1 MNMKKEDLIKLKEK
15 IYKLSD
21 EEKTERDKY
30 LRDISVGEVYGPKV
44 GYPEID
50 KPWLQFYDEKL
61 FEVNVPNMSA
71 YDFMSTSNKD
81 NMDNV
86 ALYYFGKKYTYKD
99 LIDNIAKTEVALRA
113 NNIKKGDIVTIAI
126 PNVPENV
133 FVFYALNKIGAIAN
147 MVDLRMKD
155 DLLVNAIN
163 GVNSKLMFGC
173 DLFLENVNNIIDKTN
188 LEKVVV
194 VSPSDSLPPLVK
206 QLYKLSDKTK
216 KVINSKFQM
225 WKDFSKE
232 KPKYEVIRE
241 TVDGNTDACILY
253 TSGTS
258 GLPKGVIHTNNTFNN
273 IAVQYNNLGIKQRVG
288 ERFMNQVPPFLAYN
302 LIVSTHMPLSLGLDI
317 IMLPNYE
324 PDKFAEHVM
333 KYKINHVLAGPADWT
348 NFLENEKALKHDFS
362 HLVSMGSGSDKL
374 NTKIKEE
381 VNELVADRGGNYRVL
396 EGYGQ
401 TEVGSAAVTN
411 LPNID
416 VRDSVGVPFP
426 KMSVAIFDDDNNELP
441 YGSIG
446 NICITGPTMMSSYYN
461 NEEETKE
468 TMQKHADGTVWVHT
482 GDIGY
487 MDERGVLFLK
497 GRKKR
502 LIIRHDGI
510 KISPSDIEKV
520 VDALDCVCASCAV
533 GVDDLKHGSGH
544 VPYVNVVKSPD
555 TSLTDNQIVETI
567 KEECSKKLT
576 EKYCIDKIEILD
588 EFPLT
593 PVGKVDYRKL
603 EKICNEKNREE
614 QLEKSR

>member
-1 MNMKKEDLIKLKEK
+1 MNKEDLIKLKEK
-15 IYKLSD
+15 IYELSN
-21 EEKTERDKY
+21 EEKTKRDKY
-30 LRDISVGEVYGPKV
+30 LRDISVGILYGPQV

-61 FEVNVPNMSA
+61 FEVTVPNMSA
-71 YDFMSTSNKD
+71 YDFMAKSNKD
-81 NMDNV
+81 NMENV

-99 LIDNIAKTEVALRA
+99 LIDNIAKTEDALRA
-113 NNIKKGDIVTIAI
+113 NGVEKGDVVTIAI

-133 FVFYALNKIGAIAN
+133 FIFYALNKIGAIAN
-147 MVDLRMKD
+147 MVDLRLKE
-155 DLLVNAIN
+155 DLLVNAIT

-173 DLFLENVNNIIDKTN
+173 DLFLENINSIIDKTN

-194 VSPSDSLPPLVK
+194 VSPADSLPPLVK

-216 KVINSKFQM
+216 KIENPKFQM
-225 WKDFSKE
+225 WKDFSLE

-241 TVDGNTDACILY
+241 VVDGNTDACILY

-273 IAVQYNNLGIKQRVG
+273 MATQIKYLNVDYVKG

-302 LIVSTHMPLSLGLDI
+302 LILSTHMPLSLGLDI

-348 NFLENEKALKHDFS
+348 NFLENDNVNRKNLS
-362 HLVSMGSGSDKL
+362 HLKLMASGSDKI
-374 NTKIKEE
+374 NSKTKDDINAKISS
-381 VNELVADRGGNYRVL
+381 RGGEHRVL

-411 LPNID
+411 LPNLD
-416 VRDSVGVPFP
+416 VRDSVGVPYP

-446 NICITGPTMMSSYYN
+446 NICITGPTMMSGYYN

-520 VDALDCVCASCAV
+520 LDGLDCVCASCVV

-555 TSLTDNQIVETI
+555 TNLTDNQIIEAI

-603 EKICNEKNREE
+603 EKICNEKIREE

>member
-1 MNMKKEDLIKLKEK
+1 MNKEDLIKLKEK

-21 EEKTERDKY
+21 EEKTKRDKY
-30 LRDISVGEVYGPKV
+30 LRDISIGILYGPQV

-61 FEVNVPNMSA
+61 FEVTVPNMSA
-71 YDFMSTSNKD
+71 YDFMAKSNKD
-81 NMDNV
+81 NMENV

-99 LIDNIAKTEVALRA
+99 LIDNIAKTEDALRA
-113 NNIKKGDIVTIAI
+113 NGVEKGDVVTIAI

-133 FVFYALNKIGAIAN
+133 FIFYALNKIGAIAN
-147 MVDLRMKD
+147 MVDLRLKE
-155 DLLVNAIN
+155 DLLVNAIT

-173 DLFLENVNNIIDKTN
+173 DLFLENINSIIDKTN

-194 VSPSDSLPPLVK
+194 VSPADSLPPLVK

-216 KVINSKFQM
+216 KIKNPKFQM
-225 WKDFSKE
+225 WKDFSLE

-241 TVDGNTDACILY
+241 VVDGNTDACILY

-273 IAVQYNNLGIKQRVG
+273 MATQIKYLNVDYVKG

-302 LIVSTHMPLSLGLDI
+302 LILSTHMPLSLGLDI

-348 NFLENEKALKHDFS
+348 NFLENDNVNRKNLS
-362 HLVSMGSGSDKL
+362 HLKLMASGSDKI
-374 NTKIKEE
+374 NSKTKDDINAKISS
-381 VNELVADRGGNYRVL
+381 RGGEHRVL

-411 LPNID
+411 LPNLD
-416 VRDSVGVPFP
+416 VRDSVGVPYP

-446 NICITGPTMMSSYYN
+446 NICITGPTMMSGYYN

-520 VDALDCVCASCAV
+520 LDGLDCVCASCVV

-555 TSLTDNQIVETI
+555 TNLTDNQIIEAI

-603 EKICNEKNREE
+603 EKICNEKIREE

>member
-1 MNMKKEDLIKLKEK
+1 MNKEDLIKLKEK
-15 IYKLSD
+15 IYELSD
-21 EEKTERDKY
+21 EEKAKRDKY
-30 LRDISVGEVYGPKV
+30 LRDISVGNLYGPQV

-61 FEVNVPNMSA
+61 YEVAVPNMSA
-71 YDFMSTSNKD
+71 YDFMAKSNKD
-81 NMDNV
+81 NMENV

-99 LIDNIAKTEVALRA
+99 LIDNIAKTEDALRA
-113 NNIKKGDIVTIAI
+113 NGVEKGDVVSIAI
-126 PNVPENV
+126 PNIPENV
-133 FVFYALNKIGAIAN
+133 FIFYALNKIGAIAN
-147 MVDLRMKD
+147 MVDLRLKE
-155 DLLVNAIN
+155 DLLVNAIT

-173 DLFLENVNNIIDKTN
+173 DLFLENINSIIDKTN

-194 VSPSDSLPPLVK
+194 VSPADSLPPLVK
-206 QLYKLSDKTK
+206 QFYQLSNRTK
-216 KVINSKFQM
+216 KIENPKFQM
-225 WKDFSKE
+225 WKDFVKE
-232 KPKYEVIRE
+232 TPKYEVIRE
-241 TVDGNTDACILY
+241 VVDGNTDACILY

-273 IAVQYNNLGIKQRVG
+273 MATQIKYLNVDYVKG

-302 LIVSTHMPLSLGLDI
+302 LILSTHMPLSLGLDI
-317 IMLPNYE
+317 IMLPDYE

-348 NFLENEKALKHDFS
+348 NFLENDNVNRKNLS
-362 HLVSMGSGSDKL
+362 HLKLMASGSDKI
-374 NTKIKEE
+374 NPKTKDDINAKISS
-381 VNELVADRGGNYRVL
+381 RGGEHKVL

-411 LPNID
+411 LPNLD
-416 VRDSVGVPFP
+416 VRDSVGVPYP

-446 NICITGPTMMSSYYN
+446 NICITGPTMMSGYYN

-520 VDALDCVCASCAV
+520 LDALDCVCASCVV
-533 GVDDLKHGSGH
+533 GVDDLKHGSGY
-544 VPYVNVVKSPD
+544 VPYVNVVKSPN
-555 TSLTDNQIVETI
+555 TSLTDNQIIEAI
-567 KEECSKKLT
+567 KEECGKKLT

-603 EKICNEKNREE
+603 EKICNEKIKEE

>member
-1 MNMKKEDLIKLKEK
+1 M
-15 IYKLSD
+15 
-21 EEKTERDKY
+21 
-30 LRDISVGEVYGPKV
+30 
-44 GYPEID
+44 
-50 KPWLQFYDEKL
+50 
-61 FEVNVPNMSA
+61 
-71 YDFMSTSNKD
+71 
-81 NMDNV
+81 
-86 ALYYFGKKYTYKD
+86 
-99 LIDNIAKTEVALRA
+99 
-113 NNIKKGDIVTIAI
+113 
-126 PNVPENV
+126 
-133 FVFYALNKIGAIAN
+133 
-147 MVDLRMKD
+147 
-155 DLLVNAIN
+155 
-163 GVNSKLMFGC
+163 
-173 DLFLENVNNIIDKTN
+173 
-188 LEKVVV
+188 
-194 VSPSDSLPPLVK
+194 
-206 QLYKLSDKTK
+206 
-216 KVINSKFQM
+216 
-225 WKDFSKE
+225 
-232 KPKYEVIRE
+232 
-241 TVDGNTDACILY
+241 Y

-273 IAVQYNNLGIKQRVG
+273 MATQTKYLNVDYVKG

-302 LIVSTHMPLSLGLDI
+302 LILSTHMPLSLGLDI
-317 IMLPNYE
+317 IMLPDYE

-348 NFLENEKALKHDFS
+348 NFLENDNVNRKNLS
-362 HLVSMGSGSDKL
+362 HLKLMASGSDKI
-374 NTKIKEE
+374 NPKTKDDINAKISS
-381 VNELVADRGGNYRVL
+381 RGGEHKVL

-411 LPNID
+411 LPNLD
-416 VRDSVGVPFP
+416 VRDSVGVPYP

-446 NICITGPTMMSSYYN
+446 NICITGPTMMSGYYN

-520 VDALDCVCASCAV
+520 VDALDCVCASCVV

-555 TSLTDNQIVETI
+555 TSLTDNQILEAI
-567 KEECSKKLT
+567 KEECGKKLT

>member
-1 MNMKKEDLIKLKEK
+1 MNKEDLIKLKEK
-15 IYKLSD
+15 IYELSD
-21 EEKTERDKY
+21 EEKTKRDKY
-30 LRDISVGEVYGPKV
+30 LRDISVGILYGPQV

-61 FEVNVPNMSA
+61 FEVTVPNMSA
-71 YDFMSTSNKD
+71 YDFMAKSNKD
-81 NMDNV
+81 NMENV

-99 LIDNIAKTEVALRA
+99 LIDNIAKTEDALRA
-113 NNIKKGDIVTIAI
+113 NGVEKGDVVTIAI

-133 FVFYALNKIGAIAN
+133 FIFYALNKIGAIAN
-147 MVDLRMKD
+147 MVDLRLKE
-155 DLLVNAIN
+155 DLLVNAIT

-173 DLFLENVNNIIDKTN
+173 DLFLENINSIIDKTN

-194 VSPSDSLPPLVK
+194 VSPADSLPPLVK

-216 KVINSKFQM
+216 KIENPKFQM
-225 WKDFSKE
+225 WKDFSLE

-241 TVDGNTDACILY
+241 VVDGNTDACILY

-273 IAVQYNNLGIKQRVG
+273 MATQIKYLNVDYVKG

-302 LIVSTHMPLSLGLDI
+302 LILSTHMPLSLGLDI

-348 NFLENEKALKHDFS
+348 NFLENDNVNRKNLS
-362 HLVSMGSGSDKL
+362 HLKLMASGSDKI
-374 NTKIKEE
+374 NSKTKDDINAKISS
-381 VNELVADRGGNYRVL
+381 RGGEHRVL

-411 LPNID
+411 LPNLD
-416 VRDSVGVPFP
+416 VRDSVGVPYP

-446 NICITGPTMMSSYYN
+446 NICITGPTMMSGYYN

-520 VDALDCVCASCAV
+520 LDGLDCVCASCVV

-555 TSLTDNQIVETI
+555 TNLTDNQIIEAI

-603 EKICNEKNREE
+603 EKICNEKIREE

>member
-1 MNMKKEDLIKLKEK
+1 MNKEDLIKLKEK
-15 IYKLSD
+15 IYELSD
-21 EEKTERDKY
+21 EEKTKRDKY
-30 LRDISVGEVYGPKV
+30 LRDISVGILYGPQV

-61 FEVNVPNMSA
+61 FEVTVPNMSA
-71 YDFMSTSNKD
+71 YDFMAKSNKD
-81 NMDNV
+81 NMENV

-99 LIDNIAKTEVALRA
+99 LIDNIAKTEDALRA
-113 NNIKKGDIVTIAI
+113 NGVEKGDVVTIAI

-133 FVFYALNKIGAIAN
+133 FIFYALNKIGAIAN
-147 MVDLRMKD
+147 MVDLRLKE
-155 DLLVNAIN
+155 DLLVNAIT

-173 DLFLENVNNIIDKTN
+173 DLFLENINSIIDKTN

-194 VSPSDSLPPLVK
+194 VSPADSLPPLVK

-216 KVINSKFQM
+216 KIENPKFQM
-225 WKDFSKE
+225 WKDFSLE

-241 TVDGNTDACILY
+241 VVDGNTDACILY

-273 IAVQYNNLGIKQRVG
+273 MATQIKYLNVDYVKG

-302 LIVSTHMPLSLGLDI
+302 LILSTHMPLSLGLDI

-348 NFLENEKALKHDFS
+348 NFLENDNVNRKNLS
-362 HLVSMGSGSDKL
+362 HLKLMASGSDKI
-374 NTKIKEE
+374 NSKTKDDINAKISS
-381 VNELVADRGGNYRVL
+381 RGGEHRVL

-411 LPNID
+411 LPNLD
-416 VRDSVGVPFP
+416 VRDSVGVPYP

-446 NICITGPTMMSSYYN
+446 NICITGPTMMSGYYN

-520 VDALDCVCASCAV
+520 LDGLDCVCASCVV

>member
-258 GLPKGVIHTNNTFNN
+258 GLPKGVVHTNNTFNN
-273 IAVQYNNLGIKQRVG
+273 MAVQYNNLGIKQRVG

-374 NTKIKEE
+374 NTK
-381 VNELVADRGGNYRVL
+381 L
-396 EGYGQ
+396 
-401 TEVGSAAVTN
+401 
-411 LPNID
+411 
-416 VRDSVGVPFP
+416 
-426 KMSVAIFDDDNNELP
+426 
-441 YGSIG
+441 
-446 NICITGPTMMSSYYN
+446 
-461 NEEETKE
+461 
-468 TMQKHADGTVWVHT
+468 
-482 GDIGY
+482 
-487 MDERGVLFLK
+487 
-497 GRKKR
+497 RKK
-502 LIIRHDGI
+502 
-510 KISPSDIEKV
+510 
-520 VDALDCVCASCAV
+520 
-533 GVDDLKHGSGH
+533 
-544 VPYVNVVKSPD
+544 
-555 TSLTDNQIVETI
+555 
-567 KEECSKKLT
+567 
-576 EKYCIDKIEILD
+576 
-588 EFPLT
+588 
-593 PVGKVDYRKL
+593 
-603 EKICNEKNREE
+603 
-614 QLEKSR
+614 

>member
-1 MNMKKEDLIKLKEK
+1 MNKEDLIKLKEK
-15 IYKLSD
+15 IYELSN
-21 EEKTERDKY
+21 EEKTKRDKY
-30 LRDISVGEVYGPKV
+30 LRDISVGILYGPQV

-61 FEVNVPNMSA
+61 FEVTVPNMSA
-71 YDFMSTSNKD
+71 YDFMAKSNKD
-81 NMDNV
+81 NMENV

-99 LIDNIAKTEVALRA
+99 LIDNIAKTEDALRA
-113 NNIKKGDIVTIAI
+113 NGVEKGDVVTIAI

-133 FVFYALNKIGAIAN
+133 FIFYALNKIGAIAN
-147 MVDLRMKD
+147 MVDLRLKE
-155 DLLVNAIN
+155 DLLVNAIT

-173 DLFLENVNNIIDKTN
+173 DLFLENINSIIDKTN

-194 VSPSDSLPPLVK
+194 VSPADSLPPLVK

-216 KVINSKFQM
+216 KIENPKFQM
-225 WKDFSKE
+225 WKDFSLE

-241 TVDGNTDACILY
+241 VVDGNTDACILY

-273 IAVQYNNLGIKQRVG
+273 MATQIKYLNVDYVKG

-302 LIVSTHMPLSLGLDI
+302 LILSTHMPLSLGLDI

-348 NFLENEKALKHDFS
+348 NFLENDNVNRKNLS
-362 HLVSMGSGSDKL
+362 HLKLMASGSDKI
-374 NTKIKEE
+374 NSKTKDDINAKISS
-381 VNELVADRGGNYRVL
+381 RGGEHRVL

-411 LPNID
+411 LPNLD
-416 VRDSVGVPFP
+416 VRDSVGVPYP

-446 NICITGPTMMSSYYN
+446 NICITGPTMMSGYYN

-520 VDALDCVCASCAV
+520 VDALDCVCASCVV

-555 TSLTDNQIVETI
+555 TNLTDNQIIEAI
-567 KEECSKKLT
+567 KEECGKKLT

-603 EKICNEKNREE
+603 EKICNEKIREE

>member
-1 MNMKKEDLIKLKEK
+1 MNKKDLIKLKEK
-15 IYKLSD
+15 IYELSN
-21 EEKTERDKY
+21 EEKTKRDKY
-30 LRDISVGEVYGPKV
+30 LRDISVGNLYGPQV

-61 FEVNVPNMSA
+61 FEVTVPNMSA
-71 YDFMSTSNKD
+71 YDFMAKSNKD
-81 NMDNV
+81 NMENV

-99 LIDNIAKTEVALRA
+99 LIDNIAKTEDALRA
-113 NNIKKGDIVTIAI
+113 NGVEKGDVVTIAI

-133 FVFYALNKIGAIAN
+133 FIFYALNKIGAIAN
-147 MVDLRMKD
+147 MVDLRLKE
-155 DLLVNAIN
+155 DLLVNAIT

-173 DLFLENVNNIIDKTN
+173 DLFLENINNIIDKTN

-194 VSPSDSLPPLVK
+194 VSPADSLPPLVK

-216 KVINSKFQM
+216 KIGNPKFQM
-225 WKDFSKE
+225 WKDFSLE

-241 TVDGNTDACILY
+241 VVDGNTDACILY

-273 IAVQYNNLGIKQRVG
+273 MATQIKYLNVDYVKG

-302 LIVSTHMPLSLGLDI
+302 LILSTHMPLSLGLDI

-348 NFLENEKALKHDFS
+348 NFLENDNVNRKNLS
-362 HLVSMGSGSDKL
+362 HLKLMASGSDKI
-374 NTKIKEE
+374 NPKTKDDINAKISS
-381 VNELVADRGGNYRVL
+381 RGGEHKVL

-411 LPNID
+411 LPNLD
-416 VRDSVGVPFP
+416 VRDSVGVPYP

-446 NICITGPTMMSSYYN
+446 NICITGPTMMSGYYN

-487 MDERGVLFLK
+487 MDENGVLFLK

-520 VDALDCVCASCAV
+520 VDGLDCVCASCVV

-555 TSLTDNQIVETI
+555 TNLTDNQIIEAI

-603 EKICNEKNREE
+603 EKICNEKIREE

>member
-1 MNMKKEDLIKLKEK
+1 MNKEDLIKLKEK
-15 IYKLSD
+15 IYELSD
-21 EEKTERDKY
+21 EEKAKRDKY
-30 LRDISVGEVYGPKV
+30 LRDISVGNLYGPQV

-50 KPWLQFYDEKL
+50 KPWLQFYNEKL
-61 FEVNVPNMSA
+61 FEVTVPNMSA
-71 YDFMSTSNKD
+71 YDFMAKSNKD
-81 NMDNV
+81 NMENV

-99 LIDNIAKTEVALRA
+99 LIDNIAKTEDALRA
-113 NNIKKGDIVTIAI
+113 NGVEKGDVVTIAI

-133 FVFYALNKIGAIAN
+133 FIFYALNKIGAIAN
-147 MVDLRMKD
+147 MVDLRLKE
-155 DLLVNAIN
+155 DLLINAIT
-163 GVNSKLMFGC
+163 GVNSKIMFGC
-173 DLFLENVNNIIDKTN
+173 DLFLENINGIIDKTN

-194 VSPSDSLPPLVK
+194 VSPADSLPPLVK
-206 QLYKLSDKTK
+206 QFYQFSNRTK
-216 KVINSKFQM
+216 KIENPKFQM
-225 WKDFSKE
+225 WKNFSLE

-241 TVDGNTDACILY
+241 VVDGNTDACILY

-273 IAVQYNNLGIKQRVG
+273 MATQIKYLNVDYVKG

-302 LIVSTHMPLSLGLDI
+302 LILSTHMPLSLGLDI
-317 IMLPNYE
+317 IMLPDYE

-333 KYKINHVLAGPADWT
+333 KYKINHVLAGPADWA
-348 NFLENEKALKHDFS
+348 NFLENDNVNKKNLS
-362 HLVSMGSGSDKL
+362 HLKLMASGSDKI
-374 NTKIKEE
+374 NPKTKDVINAKISS
-381 VNELVADRGGNYRVL
+381 RGGEHKVL

-411 LPNID
+411 LPNLD
-416 VRDSVGVPFP
+416 VRDSVGVPYP

-446 NICITGPTMMSSYYN
+446 NICITGPTMMSGYYN

-468 TMQKHADGTVWVHT
+468 TLQKHADGTVWVHT

-502 LIIRHDGI
+502 DIPRYDGV

-520 VDALDCVCASCAV
+520 VDTLDCVCASCVV

-544 VPYVNVVKSPD
+544 VPYINVVKNPN
-555 TSLTDNQIVETI
+555 TSLTDNQIIEAI
-567 KEECSKKLT
+567 KEECGKKLT

-603 EKICNEKNREE
+603 EKICNEKIREE

>member
-1 MNMKKEDLIKLKEK
+1 MNKEDLIKLKEK
-15 IYKLSD
+15 IYELSD
-21 EEKTERDKY
+21 EEKTKRDKY
-30 LRDISVGEVYGPKV
+30 LRDISVGILYGPQV

-61 FEVNVPNMSA
+61 FEVTVPNMSA
-71 YDFMSTSNKD
+71 YDFMAKSNKD
-81 NMDNV
+81 NMENV

-99 LIDNIAKTEVALRA
+99 LIDNIAKTEDALRA
-113 NNIKKGDIVTIAI
+113 NGVEKGDVVTIAI

-133 FVFYALNKIGAIAN
+133 FIFYALNKIGAIAN
-147 MVDLRMKD
+147 MVDLRLKE
-155 DLLVNAIN
+155 DLLVNAIT

-173 DLFLENVNNIIDKTN
+173 DLFLENINSIIDKTN

-194 VSPSDSLPPLVK
+194 VSPADSLPPLVK

-216 KVINSKFQM
+216 KIENPKFQM
-225 WKDFSKE
+225 WKDFSLE

-241 TVDGNTDACILY
+241 VVDGNTDACILY

-273 IAVQYNNLGIKQRVG
+273 MATQIKYLNVDYVKG

-302 LIVSTHMPLSLGLDI
+302 LILSTHMPLSLGLDI

-348 NFLENEKALKHDFS
+348 NFLENNNVNRKNLS
-362 HLVSMGSGSDKL
+362 HLKLMASGSDKI
-374 NTKIKEE
+374 NSKTKDDINAKISS
-381 VNELVADRGGNYRVL
+381 RGGEHRVL

-411 LPNID
+411 LPNLD
-416 VRDSVGVPFP
+416 VRDSVGVPYP

-446 NICITGPTMMSSYYN
+446 NICITGPTMMSGYYN

-520 VDALDCVCASCAV
+520 LDGLDCVCASCVV

-555 TSLTDNQIVETI
+555 TNLTDNQIIEAI

-603 EKICNEKNREE
+603 EKICNEKIREE

>member
-1 MNMKKEDLIKLKEK
+1 MNKEDLIKLKEK
-15 IYKLSD
+15 IYELSN
-21 EEKTERDKY
+21 EEKTKRDKY
-30 LRDISVGEVYGPKV
+30 LRDISVGILYGPQV

-61 FEVNVPNMSA
+61 FEVTVPNMSA
-71 YDFMSTSNKD
+71 YDFMAKSNKD
-81 NMDNV
+81 NMENV

-99 LIDNIAKTEVALRA
+99 LIDNIAKTEDALRA
-113 NNIKKGDIVTIAI
+113 NGVEKGDVVTIAI

-133 FVFYALNKIGAIAN
+133 FIFYALNKIGAIAN
-147 MVDLRMKD
+147 MVDLRLKE
-155 DLLVNAIN
+155 DLLVNAIT

-173 DLFLENVNNIIDKTN
+173 DLFLENINSIIDKTN

-194 VSPSDSLPPLVK
+194 VSPADSLPPLVK

-216 KVINSKFQM
+216 KIENPKFQM
-225 WKDFSKE
+225 WKDFSLE

-241 TVDGNTDACILY
+241 VVDGNTDACILY

-273 IAVQYNNLGIKQRVG
+273 MATQIKYLNVDYVKG

-302 LIVSTHMPLSLGLDI
+302 LILSTHMPLSLGLDI

-348 NFLENEKALKHDFS
+348 NFLENDNVNRKNLS
-362 HLVSMGSGSDKL
+362 HLKLMASGSDKI
-374 NTKIKEE
+374 NSKTKDDINAKISS
-381 VNELVADRGGNYRVL
+381 RGGEHRVL

-411 LPNID
+411 LPNLD
-416 VRDSVGVPFP
+416 VRDSVGVPYP

-446 NICITGPTMMSSYYN
+446 NICITGPTMMSGYYN

-520 VDALDCVCASCAV
+520 VDALDCVCASCVV

-555 TSLTDNQIVETI
+555 TNLTDNQIIEAI
-567 KEECSKKLT
+567 KEDCGKKLT
-576 EKYCIDKIEILD
+576 EKYFIDKIEILD

-603 EKICNEKNREE
+603 EKICNEKIREE

>member
-1 MNMKKEDLIKLKEK
+1 MNKEDLIKLKEK
-15 IYKLSD
+15 IYELSN
-21 EEKTERDKY
+21 EEKTKRDKY
-30 LRDISVGEVYGPKV
+30 LRDISVGILYGPQV

-61 FEVNVPNMSA
+61 FEVTVPNMSA
-71 YDFMSTSNKD
+71 YDFMAKSNKD
-81 NMDNV
+81 NMENV

-99 LIDNIAKTEVALRA
+99 LIDNIAKTEDALRA
-113 NNIKKGDIVTIAI
+113 NGVEKGDVVTIAI

-133 FVFYALNKIGAIAN
+133 FIFYALNKIGAIAN
-147 MVDLRMKD
+147 MVDLRLKE
-155 DLLVNAIN
+155 DLLVNAIT

-173 DLFLENVNNIIDKTN
+173 DLFLENINSIIDKTN

-194 VSPSDSLPPLVK
+194 VSPADSLPPLVK

-216 KVINSKFQM
+216 KIENPKFQM
-225 WKDFSKE
+225 WKDFSLE

-241 TVDGNTDACILY
+241 VVDGNTDACILY

-273 IAVQYNNLGIKQRVG
+273 MATQIKYLNVDYVKG

-302 LIVSTHMPLSLGLDI
+302 LILSTHMPLSLGLDI

-348 NFLENEKALKHDFS
+348 NFLENDNVNRKNLS
-362 HLVSMGSGSDKL
+362 HLKLMASGSDKI
-374 NTKIKEE
+374 NSKTKDDINAKISS
-381 VNELVADRGGNYRVL
+381 RGGEHRVL

-411 LPNID
+411 LPNLD
-416 VRDSVGVPFP
+416 VRDSVGVPYP

-446 NICITGPTMMSSYYN
+446 NICITGPTMMSGYYN

-520 VDALDCVCASCAV
+520 LDGLDCVCASCVV

-555 TSLTDNQIVETI
+555 TNLTDNQIIEAI

-588 EFPLT
+588 EIPLT

-603 EKICNEKNREE
+603 EKICNEKIREE

>member
-1 MNMKKEDLIKLKEK
+1 MNKEDLIKLKKK
-15 IYKLSD
+15 IYELSY
-21 EEKTERDKY
+21 EEKTKRYKY
-30 LRDISVGEVYGPKV
+30 LRDISVGNLYGPQV
-44 GYPEID
+44 GYSEID

-61 FEVNVPNMSA
+61 FEVTVPNMSA
-71 YDFMSTSNKD
+71 YDFMARSNKN
-81 NMDNV
+81 NMENV

-99 LIDNIAKTEVALRA
+99 LIDNIAKTENALRA
-113 NNIKKGDIVTIAI
+113 NGVKKGDVVTIAI

-133 FVFYALNKIGAIAN
+133 FIFYALNKIGAIAN
-147 MVDLRMKD
+147 MVDLRLKD
-155 DLLVNAIN
+155 DLLINAIT

-173 DLFLENVNNIIDKTN
+173 DLFLENINSIIDKTN

-194 VSPSDSLPPLVK
+194 VSPADSLPPLVK
-206 QLYKLSDKTK
+206 QFYQLSNRTK
-216 KVINSKFQM
+216 KIENPKFQM
-225 WKDFSKE
+225 WKDFSSE

-241 TVDGNTDACILY
+241 VVDGNTDACILY

-273 IAVQYNNLGIKQRVG
+273 MAVQYNNLGIKQHVG

-324 PDKFAEHVM
+324 PNKFAEHVM

-348 NFLENEKALKHDFS
+348 NFLENKKALKHDFS

-374 NTKIKEE
+374 NTKTKEE

-416 VRDSVGVPFP
+416 VKDSVGVPFP

-446 NICITGPTMMSSYYN
+446 NICITGPTMMSGYYN
-461 NEEETKE
+461 NEKETKE

-520 VDALDCVCASCAV
+520 LDALDCVCASCVV

-544 VPYVNVVKSPD
+544 VPYINVVKNPD
-555 TSLTDNQIVETI
+555 TNLTDNQIIEAI
-567 KEECSKKLT
+567 KEECGKKLT

-603 EKICNEKNREE
+603 EKICNEKIREE

>member
-1 MNMKKEDLIKLKEK
+1 MNKEDLIKLKEK
-15 IYKLSD
+15 IYELSD
-21 EEKTERDKY
+21 EEKTKRDKY
-30 LRDISVGEVYGPKV
+30 LRDISVGILYGPQV

-61 FEVNVPNMSA
+61 FEVTVPNMSA
-71 YDFMSTSNKD
+71 YDFMAKSNKD
-81 NMDNV
+81 NMENV

-99 LIDNIAKTEVALRA
+99 LIDNIAKTEDALRA
-113 NNIKKGDIVTIAI
+113 NGVEKGDVVTIAI

-133 FVFYALNKIGAIAN
+133 FIFYALNKIGAIAN
-147 MVDLRMKD
+147 MVDLRLKE
-155 DLLVNAIN
+155 DLLVNAIT

-173 DLFLENVNNIIDKTN
+173 DLFLENINSIIDKTN

-194 VSPSDSLPPLVK
+194 VSPADSLPPLVK

-216 KVINSKFQM
+216 KIENPKFQM
-225 WKDFSKE
+225 WKDFSLE

-241 TVDGNTDACILY
+241 VVDGNTDACILY

-273 IAVQYNNLGIKQRVG
+273 MATQIKYLNVDYVKG

-302 LIVSTHMPLSLGLDI
+302 LILSTHMPLSLGLDI

-348 NFLENEKALKHDFS
+348 NFLENDNVNRKNLS
-362 HLVSMGSGSDKL
+362 HLKLMASGSDKI
-374 NTKIKEE
+374 NSKTKDDINAKISS
-381 VNELVADRGGNYRVL
+381 RGGEHRVL

-411 LPNID
+411 LPNLD
-416 VRDSVGVPFP
+416 VRDSVGVPYP

-446 NICITGPTMMSSYYN
+446 NICITGPTMMSGYYN

-468 TMQKHADGTVWVHT
+468 TMQKHADGTVWIHT

-510 KISPSDIEKV
+510 KISPLDIEKV
-520 VDALDCVCASCAV
+520 LDGLDCVCASCVV

-555 TSLTDNQIVETI
+555 TNLTDNQIIEAI

-603 EKICNEKNREE
+603 EKICNEKIREE

>member
-1 MNMKKEDLIKLKEK
+1 MNKEDLIKLKEK
-15 IYKLSD
+15 IYELSD
-21 EEKTERDKY
+21 EEKTKRDKY
-30 LRDISVGEVYGPKV
+30 LRDISVGILYGPQV

-61 FEVNVPNMSA
+61 FEVTVPNMSA
-71 YDFMSTSNKD
+71 YDFMAKSNKD
-81 NMDNV
+81 NMENV

-99 LIDNIAKTEVALRA
+99 LIDNIAKTEDALRA
-113 NNIKKGDIVTIAI
+113 NGVEKGDVVTIAI

-133 FVFYALNKIGAIAN
+133 FIFYALNKIGAIAN
-147 MVDLRMKD
+147 MVDLRLKE
-155 DLLVNAIN
+155 DLLVNAIT

-173 DLFLENVNNIIDKTN
+173 DLFLENINSIIDKTN

-194 VSPSDSLPPLVK
+194 VSPADSLPPLVK

-216 KVINSKFQM
+216 KIENPKFQM
-225 WKDFSKE
+225 WKDFSLE

-241 TVDGNTDACILY
+241 VVDGNTDACILY

-273 IAVQYNNLGIKQRVG
+273 MATQIKYLNVDYVKG

-302 LIVSTHMPLSLGLDI
+302 LILSTHMPLSLGLDI

-348 NFLENEKALKHDFS
+348 NFLENDNVNRKNLS
-362 HLVSMGSGSDKL
+362 HLKLMASGSDKI
-374 NTKIKEE
+374 NSKTKDDINAKISS
-381 VNELVADRGGNYRVL
+381 RGGEHRVL

-411 LPNID
+411 LPNLD
-416 VRDSVGVPFP
+416 VRDSVGVPYP

-446 NICITGPTMMSSYYN
+446 NICITGPTMMSGYHN

-520 VDALDCVCASCAV
+520 LDGLDCVCASCVV

-555 TSLTDNQIVETI
+555 TNLTDNQIIEAI

-603 EKICNEKNREE
+603 EKICNEKIREE

>member
-1 MNMKKEDLIKLKEK
+1 MNKEDLIKLKEK
-15 IYKLSD
+15 IYELSD
-21 EEKTERDKY
+21 EEKAKRDKY
-30 LRDISVGEVYGPKV
+30 LRDISVGNLYGPQV

-61 FEVNVPNMSA
+61 FEVTVPNMSA
-71 YDFMSTSNKD
+71 YDFMAKSNKD
-81 NMDNV
+81 NMENV

-99 LIDNIAKTEVALRA
+99 LIDNIAKTEDALRA
-113 NNIKKGDIVTIAI
+113 NGVEKGDVVSIAI
-126 PNVPENV
+126 PNIPENV
-133 FVFYALNKIGAIAN
+133 FIFYALNKIGAIAN
-147 MVDLRMKD
+147 MVDLRLKE
-155 DLLVNAIN
+155 DLLVNAIT

-173 DLFLENVNNIIDKTN
+173 DLFLENINSIIDKTN

-194 VSPSDSLPPLVK
+194 VSPADSLPPLVK
-206 QLYKLSDKTK
+206 QFYQLSNRTK
-216 KVINSKFQM
+216 KIENPKFQM
-225 WKDFSKE
+225 WKDFSIE

-241 TVDGNTDACILY
+241 VVDGNTDACILY

-273 IAVQYNNLGIKQRVG
+273 MATQIKYLNVDYVKG

-302 LIVSTHMPLSLGLDI
+302 LILSTHMPLSLGLDI
-317 IMLPNYE
+317 IMLPDYE

-348 NFLENEKALKHDFS
+348 NFLENDNVNRKNLS
-362 HLVSMGSGSDKL
+362 HLKLMASGSDKI
-374 NTKIKEE
+374 NPKTKDDINAKISS
-381 VNELVADRGGNYRVL
+381 RGGEHKVL

-411 LPNID
+411 LPNLD
-416 VRDSVGVPFP
+416 VRDSVGVPYP

-446 NICITGPTMMSSYYN
+446 NICITGPTMMSGYYN

-520 VDALDCVCASCAV
+520 LDALDCVCASCVV

-555 TSLTDNQIVETI
+555 TSLTDNQIIEAI
-567 KEECSKKLT
+567 KEECGKKLT

-603 EKICNEKNREE
+603 EKICNEKIREE

>member
-1 MNMKKEDLIKLKEK
+1 MNKEDLIKLKEK
-15 IYKLSD
+15 IYELSD
-21 EEKTERDKY
+21 EEKAKRDKY
-30 LRDISVGEVYGPKV
+30 LRDISVGNLYGPQV

-50 KPWLQFYDEKL
+50 KPWLQFYNEKL
-61 FEVNVPNMSA
+61 FEVTVPNMSA
-71 YDFMSTSNKD
+71 YDFMAKSNKD
-81 NMDNV
+81 NMENV

-99 LIDNIAKTEVALRA
+99 LIDNIAKTEDALRA
-113 NNIKKGDIVTIAI
+113 NGVEKGDVVTIAI

-133 FVFYALNKIGAIAN
+133 FIFYALNKIGAIAN
-147 MVDLRMKD
+147 MVDLRLKE
-155 DLLVNAIN
+155 DLLINAIT
-163 GVNSKLMFGC
+163 GVNSKIMFGC
-173 DLFLENVNNIIDKTN
+173 DLFLENINGIIDKTN

-194 VSPSDSLPPLVK
+194 VSPADSLPPLVK
-206 QLYKLSDKTK
+206 QFYQLSNRTK
-216 KVINSKFQM
+216 KIENPKFQM
-225 WKDFSKE
+225 WKDFSLE

-241 TVDGNTDACILY
+241 AVDGNTDACILY

-273 IAVQYNNLGIKQRVG
+273 MATQIKYLNVDYVKG

-302 LIVSTHMPLSLGLDI
+302 LILSTHMPLSLGLDI
-317 IMLPNYE
+317 IMLPDYE

-333 KYKINHVLAGPADWT
+333 KYKINHVLAGPADWA
-348 NFLENEKALKHDFS
+348 NFLENDNVNRKNLS
-362 HLVSMGSGSDKL
+362 HLKLMASGSDKI
-374 NTKIKEE
+374 NPKTKDVINAKISS
-381 VNELVADRGGNYRVL
+381 RGGEHKVL

-411 LPNID
+411 LPNLD
-416 VRDSVGVPFP
+416 VRDSVGVPYP

-446 NICITGPTMMSSYYN
+446 NICITGPTMMSGYYN

-468 TMQKHADGTVWVHT
+468 TLQKHADGTVWVHT

-502 LIIRHDGI
+502 DIPRYDGV

-520 VDALDCVCASCAV
+520 VDTLDCVCASCVV

-544 VPYVNVVKSPD
+544 VPYINVVKNPN
-555 TSLTDNQIVETI
+555 TSLTDNQIIEAI
-567 KEECSKKLT
+567 KEECGKKLT

-603 EKICNEKNREE
+603 EKICNEKIREE

>member
-1 MNMKKEDLIKLKEK
+1 MNKEDLIKLKEK
-15 IYKLSD
+15 IYELSN
-21 EEKTERDKY
+21 EEKTKRDKY
-30 LRDISVGEVYGPKV
+30 LRDISVGILYGPQV

-61 FEVNVPNMSA
+61 FEVTVPNMSA
-71 YDFMSTSNKD
+71 YDFMAKSNKD
-81 NMDNV
+81 NMENV

-99 LIDNIAKTEVALRA
+99 LIDNIAKTEDALRA
-113 NNIKKGDIVTIAI
+113 NGVEKGDVVTIAI

-133 FVFYALNKIGAIAN
+133 FIFYALNKIGAIAN
-147 MVDLRMKD
+147 MVDLRLKE
-155 DLLVNAIN
+155 DLLVNAIT

-173 DLFLENVNNIIDKTN
+173 DLFLENINSIIDKTN

-194 VSPSDSLPPLVK
+194 VSPADSLPPLVK

-216 KVINSKFQM
+216 KIENPKFQM
-225 WKDFSKE
+225 WKDFSLE

-241 TVDGNTDACILY
+241 VVDGNTDACILY

-273 IAVQYNNLGIKQRVG
+273 MATQIKYLNVDYVKG

-302 LIVSTHMPLSLGLDI
+302 LILSTHMPLSLGLDI

-348 NFLENEKALKHDFS
+348 NFLENDNVNRKNLS
-362 HLVSMGSGSDKL
+362 HLKLMASGSDKI
-374 NTKIKEE
+374 NSKTKDDINAKISS
-381 VNELVADRGGNYRVL
+381 RGGEHRVL

-411 LPNID
+411 LPNLD
-416 VRDSVGVPFP
+416 VRDSVGVPYP

-446 NICITGPTMMSSYYN
+446 NICITGPTMMSGYHN

-520 VDALDCVCASCAV
+520 LDGLDCVCASCVV

-555 TSLTDNQIVETI
+555 TNLTDNQIIEAI

-603 EKICNEKNREE
+603 EKICNEKIREE

>member
-1 MNMKKEDLIKLKEK
+1 MNKEDLIKLKEK
-15 IYKLSD
+15 IYELSD
-21 EEKTERDKY
+21 EEKVKRDKY
-30 LRDISVGEVYGPKV
+30 LRDISVGNLYGPQV

-61 FEVNVPNMSA
+61 FEVTVPNMSA
-71 YDFMSTSNKD
+71 YDFMAKSNKD
-81 NMDNV
+81 NMENV

-99 LIDNIAKTEVALRA
+99 LIDNIAKTEDALRA
-113 NNIKKGDIVTIAI
+113 NGVEKGDVVSIAI

-133 FVFYALNKIGAIAN
+133 FIFYALNKIGAIAN
-147 MVDLRMKD
+147 MVDLRLKD
-155 DLLVNAIN
+155 DLLINAIT

-173 DLFLENVNNIIDKTN
+173 DLFLENINSIIDKTN

-194 VSPSDSLPPLVK
+194 VSPADSLPPLVK
-206 QLYKLSDKTK
+206 QLYKLSNRTK
-216 KVINSKFQM
+216 KIENPKFQM
-225 WKDFSKE
+225 WKDFSIE

-241 TVDGNTDACILY
+241 VVDGNTDACILY

-273 IAVQYNNLGIKQRVG
+273 MATQIKYLNVDYVKG

-302 LIVSTHMPLSLGLDI
+302 LILSTHMPLSLGLDI

-348 NFLENEKALKHDFS
+348 NFLENDNVNRKDLS
-362 HLVSMGSGSDKL
+362 HLKLMASGSDKI
-374 NTKIKEE
+374 NPKTKDDINAKISS
-381 VNELVADRGGNYRVL
+381 RGGEHRVL

-411 LPNID
+411 LPNLD
-416 VRDSVGVPFP
+416 VRDSVGVPYP

-446 NICITGPTMMSSYYN
+446 NICITGPTMMSGYYN

-487 MDERGVLFLK
+487 MDENGVLFLK

-510 KISPSDIEKV
+510 KISPSDVEKV
-520 VDALDCVCASCAV
+520 VDGLDCVCASCVV
-533 GVDDLKHGSGH
+533 GVDDLKHGSGN
-544 VPYVNVVKSPD
+544 VPYINVVKSPD
-555 TSLTDNQIVETI
+555 TSLTDNQIIEAI
-567 KEECSKKLT
+567 KEECGKKLT

-603 EKICNEKNREE
+603 EKICNEKIREE
-614 QLEKSR
+614 KLEKSR

>member
-1 MNMKKEDLIKLKEK
+1 MNKEDLIKLKEK
-15 IYKLSD
+15 IYELSN
-21 EEKTERDKY
+21 EEKTKRDKY
-30 LRDISVGEVYGPKV
+30 LRDISVGILYGPQV

-61 FEVNVPNMSA
+61 FEVTVPNMSA
-71 YDFMSTSNKD
+71 YDFMAKSNKD
-81 NMDNV
+81 NMENV

-99 LIDNIAKTEVALRA
+99 LIDNIAKTEDALRA
-113 NNIKKGDIVTIAI
+113 NGVEKGDVVTIAI

-133 FVFYALNKIGAIAN
+133 FIFYALNKIGAIAN
-147 MVDLRMKD
+147 MVDLRLKE
-155 DLLVNAIN
+155 DLLVNAIT

-173 DLFLENVNNIIDKTN
+173 DLFLENINSIIDKTN

-194 VSPSDSLPPLVK
+194 VSPADSLPPLVK

-216 KVINSKFQM
+216 KIENPKFQM
-225 WKDFSKE
+225 WKDFSLE

-241 TVDGNTDACILY
+241 VVDGNTDACILY

-273 IAVQYNNLGIKQRVG
+273 MATQIKYLNVDYVKG

-302 LIVSTHMPLSLGLDI
+302 LILSTHMPLSLGLDI

-348 NFLENEKALKHDFS
+348 NFLENDNVNRKNLS
-362 HLVSMGSGSDKL
+362 HLKLMASGSDKI
-374 NTKIKEE
+374 NSKTKDDINAKISS
-381 VNELVADRGGNYRVL
+381 RGGEHRVL

-411 LPNID
+411 LPNLD
-416 VRDSVGVPFP
+416 VRDSVGVPYP

-446 NICITGPTMMSSYYN
+446 NICITGPTMMSGYYN

-468 TMQKHADGTVWVHT
+468 TMQKHADGTVWIHT

-520 VDALDCVCASCAV
+520 LDGLDCVCASCVV

-555 TSLTDNQIVETI
+555 TNLTDNQIIEAI

-603 EKICNEKNREE
+603 EKICNEKIREE

>member
-1 MNMKKEDLIKLKEK
+1 MNKEDLIKLKEK
-15 IYKLSD
+15 IYELSD
-21 EEKTERDKY
+21 EEKTKRDKY
-30 LRDISVGEVYGPKV
+30 LRDISVGILYGPQV

-61 FEVNVPNMSA
+61 FEVTVPNMSA
-71 YDFMSTSNKD
+71 YDFMAKSNKD
-81 NMDNV
+81 NMENV

-99 LIDNIAKTEVALRA
+99 LIDNIAKTEDALRA
-113 NNIKKGDIVTIAI
+113 NGVEKGDVVTIAI

-133 FVFYALNKIGAIAN
+133 FIFYALNKIGAIAN
-147 MVDLRMKD
+147 MVDLRLKE
-155 DLLVNAIN
+155 DLLVNAIT

-173 DLFLENVNNIIDKTN
+173 DLFLENINSIIDKTN

-194 VSPSDSLPPLVK
+194 VSPADSLPPLVK

-216 KVINSKFQM
+216 KIENPKFQM
-225 WKDFSKE
+225 WKDFSLE

-241 TVDGNTDACILY
+241 VVDGNTDACILY

-273 IAVQYNNLGIKQRVG
+273 MATQIKYLNVDYVKG

-302 LIVSTHMPLSLGLDI
+302 LILSTHMPLSLGLDI

-348 NFLENEKALKHDFS
+348 NFLENYNVNRKNLS
-362 HLVSMGSGSDKL
+362 HLKLMASGSDKI
-374 NTKIKEE
+374 NSKTKDDINAKISS
-381 VNELVADRGGNYRVL
+381 RGGEHRVL

-411 LPNID
+411 LPNLD
-416 VRDSVGVPFP
+416 VRDSVGVPYP

-446 NICITGPTMMSSYYN
+446 NICITGPTMMSGYYN

-520 VDALDCVCASCAV
+520 LDGLDCVCASCVV

-555 TSLTDNQIVETI
+555 TNLTDNQIIEAI

-603 EKICNEKNREE
+603 EKICNERIREE

>member
-1 MNMKKEDLIKLKEK
+1 MNKEDLIKLKKK
-15 IYKLSD
+15 IYELSY
-21 EEKTERDKY
+21 EEKTKRYKY
-30 LRDISVGEVYGPKV
+30 LRDISVGNLYGPQV
-44 GYPEID
+44 GYSEID

-61 FEVNVPNMSA
+61 FEVTVPNMSA
-71 YDFMSTSNKD
+71 YDFMARSNKD
-81 NMDNV
+81 NMENV

-99 LIDNIAKTEVALRA
+99 LIDNIAKTEDALRA
-113 NNIKKGDIVTIAI
+113 NGVEKGDVVTIAI

-133 FVFYALNKIGAIAN
+133 FIFYALNKIGAIAN
-147 MVDLRMKD
+147 MVDLRLKE
-155 DLLVNAIN
+155 DLLVNAIT

-173 DLFLENVNNIIDKTN
+173 DLFLENINSIIDKTN

-194 VSPSDSLPPLVK
+194 VSPADSLPPLVK

-216 KVINSKFQM
+216 KIENPKFQM
-225 WKDFSKE
+225 WKDFSLE

-241 TVDGNTDACILY
+241 VVDGNTDACILY

-273 IAVQYNNLGIKQRVG
+273 MATQIKYLNVDYVKG

-302 LIVSTHMPLSLGLDI
+302 LILSTHMPLSLGLDI

-348 NFLENEKALKHDFS
+348 NFLENDNVNRKNLS
-362 HLVSMGSGSDKL
+362 HLKLMASGSDKI
-374 NTKIKEE
+374 NSKTKDDINAKISS
-381 VNELVADRGGNYRVL
+381 RGGEHRVL

-411 LPNID
+411 LPNLD
-416 VRDSVGVPFP
+416 VRDSVGVPYP

-446 NICITGPTMMSSYYN
+446 NICITGPTMMSGYYN

-520 VDALDCVCASCAV
+520 LDGLDCVCASCVV

-555 TSLTDNQIVETI
+555 TNLTDNQIIEAI

-588 EFPLT
+588 DFPLT

-603 EKICNEKNREE
+603 EKICNEKIKEE

>member
-1 MNMKKEDLIKLKEK
+1 MNKEDLIKLKEK
-15 IYKLSD
+15 IYELSD
-21 EEKTERDKY
+21 EEKAKRDKY
-30 LRDISVGEVYGPKV
+30 LRDISVGNLYGPQV

-61 FEVNVPNMSA
+61 FEVTVPNMSA
-71 YDFMSTSNKD
+71 YDFMAKSNKD
-81 NMDNV
+81 NMENV

-99 LIDNIAKTEVALRA
+99 LIDNIAKTEDALRA
-113 NNIKKGDIVTIAI
+113 NGVEKGDVVSIAI
-126 PNVPENV
+126 PNIPENV
-133 FVFYALNKIGAIAN
+133 FIFYALNKIGAIAN
-147 MVDLRMKD
+147 MVDLRLKE
-155 DLLVNAIN
+155 DLLVNAIT

-173 DLFLENVNNIIDKTN
+173 DLFLENINSIIDKTN

-194 VSPSDSLPPLVK
+194 VSPADSLPPLVK
-206 QLYKLSDKTK
+206 QFYQLSNRTK
-216 KVINSKFQM
+216 KIENPKFQM
-225 WKDFSKE
+225 WKDFSIE

-241 TVDGNTDACILY
+241 VVDGNTDACILY

-273 IAVQYNNLGIKQRVG
+273 MATQIKYLNVDYVKG

-302 LIVSTHMPLSLGLDI
+302 LILSTHMPLSLGLDI
-317 IMLPNYE
+317 IMLPDYE

-348 NFLENEKALKHDFS
+348 NFLENDNVNRKNLS
-362 HLVSMGSGSDKL
+362 HLKLMASGSDKI
-374 NTKIKEE
+374 NPKTKDEINAKISS
-381 VNELVADRGGNYRVL
+381 RGGEHKVL

-411 LPNID
+411 LPNLD
-416 VRDSVGVPFP
+416 VRDSVGVPYP

-446 NICITGPTMMSSYYN
+446 NICITGPTMMSGYYN

-520 VDALDCVCASCAV
+520 LDALDCVCASCVV

-555 TSLTDNQIVETI
+555 TSLTDNQIIEAI
-567 KEECSKKLT
+567 KEECGKKLT

-603 EKICNEKNREE
+603 EKICNEKIREE

>member
-1 MNMKKEDLIKLKEK
+1 MNKEDLIKLKKK
-15 IYKLSD
+15 IYELSY
-21 EEKTERDKY
+21 EEKTKRYKY
-30 LRDISVGEVYGPKV
+30 LRDISVGNLYGPQV
-44 GYPEID
+44 GYSEID

-61 FEVNVPNMSA
+61 FEVTVPNMSA
-71 YDFMSTSNKD
+71 YDFMARSNKD
-81 NMDNV
+81 NMENV

-99 LIDNIAKTEVALRA
+99 LIDNIAKTENALRA
-113 NNIKKGDIVTIAI
+113 NGVKKGDVVTIAI

-133 FVFYALNKIGAIAN
+133 FIFYALNKIGAIAN
-147 MVDLRMKD
+147 MVDLRLKD
-155 DLLVNAIN
+155 DLLINAIT

-173 DLFLENVNNIIDKTN
+173 DLFLENINSIIDKTN

-194 VSPSDSLPPLVK
+194 VSPADSLPPLVK
-206 QLYKLSDKTK
+206 QFYQLSNRTK
-216 KVINSKFQM
+216 KIENSKYQM
-225 WKDFSKE
+225 WKDFSLE

-241 TVDGNTDACILY
+241 VVDGNTDACILY

-273 IAVQYNNLGIKQRVG
+273 MATQIKYLNVDYVKG

-302 LIVSTHMPLSLGLDI
+302 LILSTHMPLSLGLDI
-317 IMLPNYE
+317 IMLPDYE

-348 NFLENEKALKHDFS
+348 NFLENDNVNRKNLS
-362 HLVSMGSGSDKL
+362 HLKLMASGSDKI
-374 NTKIKEE
+374 NPKTKDDINAKISS
-381 VNELVADRGGNYRVL
+381 RGGEHRVL

-411 LPNID
+411 LPNLD
-416 VRDSVGVPFP
+416 VRDSVGVPYP

-446 NICITGPTMMSSYYN
+446 NICITGPTMMSGYYN

-520 VDALDCVCASCAV
+520 LDALDCVCASCVV

-544 VPYVNVVKSPD
+544 VPYINVVKNPD
-555 TSLTDNQIVETI
+555 TNLTDNQIIEAI
-567 KEECSKKLT
+567 KEECGKKLT

-603 EKICNEKNREE
+603 EKICNEKIREE

>member
-1 MNMKKEDLIKLKEK
+1 MNKEDLIKLKKK
-15 IYKLSD
+15 IYELSY
-21 EEKTERDKY
+21 EEKTKRYKY
-30 LRDISVGEVYGPKV
+30 LRDISVGNLYGPQV
-44 GYPEID
+44 GYSEID

-61 FEVNVPNMSA
+61 FEVTVPNMSA
-71 YDFMSTSNKD
+71 YDFMARSNKD
-81 NMDNV
+81 NMENV

-99 LIDNIAKTEVALRA
+99 LIDNIAKTENALRA
-113 NNIKKGDIVTIAI
+113 NGVKKGDVVTIAI

-133 FVFYALNKIGAIAN
+133 FIFYALNKIGAIAN
-147 MVDLRMKD
+147 MVDLRLKD
-155 DLLVNAIN
+155 DLLINAIT

-173 DLFLENVNNIIDKTN
+173 DLFLENINSIIDKTN

-194 VSPSDSLPPLVK
+194 VSPADSLPPLVK
-206 QLYKLSDKTK
+206 QFYQLSNRTK
-216 KVINSKFQM
+216 KIENSKFQM
-225 WKDFSKE
+225 WKDFSLE

-241 TVDGNTDACILY
+241 VVDGNTDACILY

-273 IAVQYNNLGIKQRVG
+273 MATQIKYLNVDYVKG

-302 LIVSTHMPLSLGLDI
+302 LILSTHMPLSLGLDI
-317 IMLPNYE
+317 IMLPDYE

-348 NFLENEKALKHDFS
+348 NFLENDNVNRKNLS
-362 HLVSMGSGSDKL
+362 HLKLMASGSDKI
-374 NTKIKEE
+374 NPKTKDDINAKISS
-381 VNELVADRGGNYRVL
+381 RGGEHRVL

-411 LPNID
+411 LPNLD
-416 VRDSVGVPFP
+416 VRDSVGVPYP

-446 NICITGPTMMSSYYN
+446 NICITGPTMMSGYYN

-468 TMQKHADGTVWVHT
+468 TMQKHADGTVCVHT

-520 VDALDCVCASCAV
+520 LDALDCVCASCVV

-544 VPYVNVVKSPD
+544 VPYINVVKNPD
-555 TSLTDNQIVETI
+555 TNLTDNQIIEAI
-567 KEECSKKLT
+567 KEECGKKLT

-603 EKICNEKNREE
+603 EKICNEKIREE

>member
-1 MNMKKEDLIKLKEK
+1 MNKEDLIKLKEK
-15 IYKLSD
+15 IYELSD
-21 EEKTERDKY
+21 EEKTKRDKY
-30 LRDISVGEVYGPKV
+30 LRDISVGILYGPQV

-61 FEVNVPNMSA
+61 FEVTVPNMSA
-71 YDFMSTSNKD
+71 YDFMAKSNKD
-81 NMDNV
+81 NMENV

-99 LIDNIAKTEVALRA
+99 LIDNIAKTEDALRA
-113 NNIKKGDIVTIAI
+113 NGVEKGDVVTIAI

-133 FVFYALNKIGAIAN
+133 FIFYALNKIGAIAN
-147 MVDLRMKD
+147 MVDLRLKE
-155 DLLVNAIN
+155 DLLVNAIT

-173 DLFLENVNNIIDKTN
+173 DLFLENINSIIDKTN

-194 VSPSDSLPPLVK
+194 VSPADSLPPLVK

-216 KVINSKFQM
+216 KIENPKFQM
-225 WKDFSKE
+225 WKDFSLE

-241 TVDGNTDACILY
+241 VVDGNTDACILY

-273 IAVQYNNLGIKQRVG
+273 MATQIKYLNVDYVKG

-302 LIVSTHMPLSLGLDI
+302 LILSTHMPLSLGLDI

-348 NFLENEKALKHDFS
+348 NFLENDNVNRKNLS
-362 HLVSMGSGSDKL
+362 HLKLMASGSDKI
-374 NTKIKEE
+374 NSKTKDDINAKISS
-381 VNELVADRGGNYRVL
+381 RGGEHRVL

-411 LPNID
+411 LPNLD
-416 VRDSVGVPFP
+416 VRDSVGVPYP

-446 NICITGPTMMSSYYN
+446 NICITGPTMMSGYYN

-468 TMQKHADGTVWVHT
+468 TMQKHADGTVWIHT

-520 VDALDCVCASCAV
+520 LDGLDCVCASCVV

-555 TSLTDNQIVETI
+555 TNLTDNQIIEAI

-603 EKICNEKNREE
+603 EKICNEKIREE

>member
-1 MNMKKEDLIKLKEK
+1 MNKEDLIKLKEK
-15 IYKLSD
+15 IYELSN
-21 EEKTERDKY
+21 EEKTKRDKY
-30 LRDISVGEVYGPKV
+30 LRDISVGILYGPQV

-61 FEVNVPNMSA
+61 FEVTVPNMSA
-71 YDFMSTSNKD
+71 YDFMAKSNKD
-81 NMDNV
+81 NMENV

-99 LIDNIAKTEVALRA
+99 LIDNIAKTEDALRA
-113 NNIKKGDIVTIAI
+113 NGVEKGDVVTIAI

-133 FVFYALNKIGAIAN
+133 FIFYALNKIGAIAN
-147 MVDLRMKD
+147 MVDLRLKE
-155 DLLVNAIN
+155 DLLVNAIT

-173 DLFLENVNNIIDKTN
+173 DLFLENINSIIDKTN

-194 VSPSDSLPPLVK
+194 VSPADSLPPLVK

-216 KVINSKFQM
+216 KIENPKFQM
-225 WKDFSKE
+225 WKDFSLE

-241 TVDGNTDACILY
+241 VVDGNTDACILY

-273 IAVQYNNLGIKQRVG
+273 MATQIKYLNVDYVKG

-302 LIVSTHMPLSLGLDI
+302 LILSTHMPLSLGLDI

-348 NFLENEKALKHDFS
+348 NFLENDNVNRKNLS
-362 HLVSMGSGSDKL
+362 HLKLMASGSDKI
-374 NTKIKEE
+374 NSKTKDDINAKISS
-381 VNELVADRGGNYRVL
+381 RGGEHRVL

-411 LPNID
+411 LPNLD
-416 VRDSVGVPFP
+416 VRDSVGVPYP

-446 NICITGPTMMSSYYN
+446 NICITGPTMMSGYYN

-520 VDALDCVCASCAV
+520 VDALDCVCASCVV

-555 TSLTDNQIVETI
+555 TNLTDNQIIEAI
-567 KEECSKKLT
+567 KEDCGKKLT

-603 EKICNEKNREE
+603 EKICNEKIREE

>member
-1 MNMKKEDLIKLKEK
+1 MNKEDLIKLKEK
-15 IYKLSD
+15 IYELSD
-21 EEKTERDKY
+21 EEKAKRDKY
-30 LRDISVGEVYGPKV
+30 LRDISVGNLYGPQV

-50 KPWLQFYDEKL
+50 KPWLQFYNEKL
-61 FEVNVPNMSA
+61 FEVTVPNMSA
-71 YDFMSTSNKD
+71 YDFMAKSNKD
-81 NMDNV
+81 NMENV

-99 LIDNIAKTEVALRA
+99 LIDNIAKTEDALRA
-113 NNIKKGDIVTIAI
+113 NGVEKGDVVTIAI

-133 FVFYALNKIGAIAN
+133 FIFYALNKIGAIAN
-147 MVDLRMKD
+147 MVDLRLKE
-155 DLLVNAIN
+155 DLLINAIT
-163 GVNSKLMFGC
+163 GVNSKIMFGC
-173 DLFLENVNNIIDKTN
+173 DLFLENINGIIDKTN

-194 VSPSDSLPPLVK
+194 VSPADSLPPLVK
-206 QLYKLSDKTK
+206 QFYQFSNRTK
-216 KVINSKFQM
+216 KIENPKFQM
-225 WKDFSKE
+225 WKNFSLE

-241 TVDGNTDACILY
+241 VVDGNTDACILY

-273 IAVQYNNLGIKQRVG
+273 MATQIKYLNVDYVKG

-302 LIVSTHMPLSLGLDI
+302 LILSTHMPLSLGLDI
-317 IMLPNYE
+317 IMLPDYE

-333 KYKINHVLAGPADWT
+333 KYKINHVLAGPADWA
-348 NFLENEKALKHDFS
+348 NFLENDNVNRKNLS
-362 HLVSMGSGSDKL
+362 HLKLMASGSDKI
-374 NTKIKEE
+374 NPKTKDVINAKISS
-381 VNELVADRGGNYRVL
+381 RGGEHKVL

-411 LPNID
+411 LPNLD
-416 VRDSVGVPFP
+416 VRDSVGVPYP

-446 NICITGPTMMSSYYN
+446 NICITGPTMMSGYYN

-468 TMQKHADGTVWVHT
+468 TLQKHADGTVWVHT

-502 LIIRHDGI
+502 DIPRYDGV

-520 VDALDCVCASCAV
+520 VDTLDCVCASCVV

-544 VPYVNVVKSPD
+544 VPYINVVKNPN
-555 TSLTDNQIVETI
+555 TSLTDNQIIEAI
-567 KEECSKKLT
+567 KEECGKKLT

-603 EKICNEKNREE
+603 EKICNEKIREE

>member
-1 MNMKKEDLIKLKEK
+1 MNKEDLIKLKEK
-15 IYKLSD
+15 IYELSN
-21 EEKTERDKY
+21 EEKTKRDKY
-30 LRDISVGEVYGPKV
+30 LRDISVGILYGPQV

-61 FEVNVPNMSA
+61 FEVTVPNMSA
-71 YDFMSTSNKD
+71 YDFMAKSNKD
-81 NMDNV
+81 NMENV

-99 LIDNIAKTEVALRA
+99 LIDNIAKTEDALRA
-113 NNIKKGDIVTIAI
+113 NGVEKGDVVTIAI

-133 FVFYALNKIGAIAN
+133 FIFYALNKIGAIAN
-147 MVDLRMKD
+147 MVDLRLKE
-155 DLLVNAIN
+155 DLLVNAIT

-173 DLFLENVNNIIDKTN
+173 DLFLENINSIIDKTN

-194 VSPSDSLPPLVK
+194 VSPADSLPPLVK

-216 KVINSKFQM
+216 KIENPKFQM
-225 WKDFSKE
+225 WKDFSLE

-241 TVDGNTDACILY
+241 VVDGNTDACILY

-273 IAVQYNNLGIKQRVG
+273 MATQIKYLNVDYVKG

-302 LIVSTHMPLSLGLDI
+302 LILSTHMPLSLGLDI

-348 NFLENEKALKHDFS
+348 NFLENDNVNRKNLS
-362 HLVSMGSGSDKL
+362 HLKLMASGSDKI
-374 NTKIKEE
+374 NSKTKDDINAKISS
-381 VNELVADRGGNYRVL
+381 RGGEHRVL

-411 LPNID
+411 LPNLD
-416 VRDSVGVPFP
+416 VRDSVGVPYP

-446 NICITGPTMMSSYYN
+446 NICITGPTMMSGYYN

-520 VDALDCVCASCAV
+520 VDALDCVCASCVV

-555 TSLTDNQIVETI
+555 TNLTDNQIIEAI

-603 EKICNEKNREE
+603 EKICNEKIREE

>member
-1 MNMKKEDLIKLKEK
+1 MNKEDLIKLKEK
-15 IYKLSD
+15 IYELSD
-21 EEKTERDKY
+21 EEKTKRDKY
-30 LRDISVGEVYGPKV
+30 LRDISVGILYGPQV

-61 FEVNVPNMSA
+61 FEVTVPNMSA
-71 YDFMSTSNKD
+71 YDFMAKSNKD
-81 NMDNV
+81 NMENV

-99 LIDNIAKTEVALRA
+99 LIDNIAKTEDALRA
-113 NNIKKGDIVTIAI
+113 NGVEKGDVVTIAI

-133 FVFYALNKIGAIAN
+133 FIFYALNKIGAIAN
-147 MVDLRMKD
+147 MVDLRLKE
-155 DLLVNAIN
+155 DLLVNAIT

-173 DLFLENVNNIIDKTN
+173 DLFLENINSIIDKTN

-194 VSPSDSLPPLVK
+194 VSPADSLPPLVK

-216 KVINSKFQM
+216 KIENPKFQM
-225 WKDFSKE
+225 WKDFSLE

-241 TVDGNTDACILY
+241 VVDGNTDACILY

-273 IAVQYNNLGIKQRVG
+273 MATQIKYLNVDYVKG

-302 LIVSTHMPLSLGLDI
+302 LILSTHMPLSLGLDI

-348 NFLENEKALKHDFS
+348 NFLENDNVNRKNLS
-362 HLVSMGSGSDKL
+362 HLKLMASGSDKI
-374 NTKIKEE
+374 NSKTKDDINAKISS
-381 VNELVADRGGNYRVL
+381 RGGEHRVL

-411 LPNID
+411 LPNLD
-416 VRDSVGVPFP
+416 VRDSVGVPYP

-446 NICITGPTMMSSYYN
+446 NICITGPTMMSGYYN

-520 VDALDCVCASCAV
+520 LDGLDCVCASCVV

-555 TSLTDNQIVETI
+555 TSLTDNQILEAI
-567 KEECSKKLT
+567 KEECGKKLT

>member
-1 MNMKKEDLIKLKEK
+1 MNKEDLIKLKEK
-15 IYKLSD
+15 IYELSD
-21 EEKTERDKY
+21 EEKTKRDKY
-30 LRDISVGEVYGPKV
+30 LRDISVGNLYGPQV

-61 FEVNVPNMSA
+61 FEVTVPNMSA
-71 YDFMSTSNKD
+71 YDFMAKSNKD
-81 NMDNV
+81 NMENV

-99 LIDNIAKTEVALRA
+99 LIDNIAKTEDALRA
-113 NNIKKGDIVTIAI
+113 NGVEKGDVVTIAI

-133 FVFYALNKIGAIAN
+133 FIFYALNKIGAIAN
-147 MVDLRMKD
+147 MVDLRLKE
-155 DLLVNAIN
+155 DLLVNAIT

-173 DLFLENVNNIIDKTN
+173 DLFLENINNIIDKTN

-194 VSPSDSLPPLVK
+194 VSPADSLPPLVK

-216 KVINSKFQM
+216 KIGNPKFQM
-225 WKDFSKE
+225 WKDFSLE

-241 TVDGNTDACILY
+241 VVDGNTDACILY

-273 IAVQYNNLGIKQRVG
+273 MATQIKYLNVDYVKG

-302 LIVSTHMPLSLGLDI
+302 LILSTHMPLSLGLDI

-348 NFLENEKALKHDFS
+348 NFLENDNVNRKNLS
-362 HLVSMGSGSDKL
+362 HLKLMASGSDKI
-374 NTKIKEE
+374 NPKTKDDINAKISS
-381 VNELVADRGGNYRVL
+381 RGGEHKVL

-411 LPNID
+411 LPNLD
-416 VRDSVGVPFP
+416 VRDSVGVPYP

-446 NICITGPTMMSSYYN
+446 NICITGPTMMSGYYN

-468 TMQKHADGTVWVHT
+468 TLQKHADGTVWVHT

-502 LIIRHDGI
+502 DIPRYDGV

-520 VDALDCVCASCAV
+520 VDALDCVCASCVV
-533 GVDDLKHGSGH
+533 GVDDLKHGSGN
-544 VPYVNVVKSPD
+544 VPYINVVKNPD
-555 TSLTDNQIVETI
+555 TNLTDNQIIEAI
-567 KEECSKKLT
+567 KEECGKKLT

-603 EKICNEKNREE
+603 EKICNEKIREE

>member
-1 MNMKKEDLIKLKEK
+1 MNKEDLIKLKKK
-15 IYKLSD
+15 IYELSY
-21 EEKTERDKY
+21 EEKTKRYKY
-30 LRDISVGEVYGPKV
+30 LRDISVGNLYGPQV
-44 GYPEID
+44 GYSEID

-61 FEVNVPNMSA
+61 FEVTVPNMSA
-71 YDFMSTSNKD
+71 YDFMARSNKD
-81 NMDNV
+81 NMENV

-99 LIDNIAKTEVALRA
+99 LIDNIAKTENALRA
-113 NNIKKGDIVTIAI
+113 NGVKKGDVVTIAI

-133 FVFYALNKIGAIAN
+133 FIFYALNKIGAIAN
-147 MVDLRMKD
+147 MVDLRLKD
-155 DLLVNAIN
+155 DLLINAIT

-173 DLFLENVNNIIDKTN
+173 DLFLENINSIIDKTN

-194 VSPSDSLPPLVK
+194 VSPADSLPPLVK
-206 QLYKLSDKTK
+206 QFYQLSNRTK
-216 KVINSKFQM
+216 KIENSKFQM
-225 WKDFSKE
+225 WKDFSLE

-241 TVDGNTDACILY
+241 VVDGNTDACILY

-273 IAVQYNNLGIKQRVG
+273 MATQIKYLNVDYVKG

-302 LIVSTHMPLSLGLDI
+302 LILSTHMPLSLGLDI
-317 IMLPNYE
+317 IMLPDYE

-348 NFLENEKALKHDFS
+348 NFLENDNVNRKNLS
-362 HLVSMGSGSDKL
+362 HLKLMASGSDKI
-374 NTKIKEE
+374 NPKTKDDINAKISS
-381 VNELVADRGGNYRVL
+381 RGGEHRVL

-411 LPNID
+411 LPNLD
-416 VRDSVGVPFP
+416 VRDSVGVPYP

-446 NICITGPTMMSSYYN
+446 NICITGPTMMSGYYN

-520 VDALDCVCASCAV
+520 LDALDCVCASCVV

-555 TSLTDNQIVETI
+555 TSLTDNQILEAI
-567 KEECSKKLT
+567 KEECGKKLT

-603 EKICNEKNREE
+603 EKICNEKIREE